1 MSNRIKPLKIAT
13 RNPHFEIVNEPV
25 FNEFW
30 LWFMYYTPIGVA
42 LRYVI
47 FRNRFFSNIYG
58 ILNRS
63 NKSTRKIRSFIKN
76 YNIEISELDRP
87 IESFLSFDE
96 FFTRK
101 LRVGARPID
110 MKLGVLISPAD
121 ARVIK
126 YEMKEDC
133 VLPVKGRSFTLEALL
148 GKAEMAQAYVG
159 GTVIVLRLAP
169 FDYHRFCYI
178 DDATVG
184 NTWTSGRLC
193 EAVHPYALWANAK
206 SFTVN
211 VRDCSLLHTTTFGDV
226 LHVDVGAL
234 GVGAI
239 TQLNQSGTRVVR
251 GQEKGFFSLGGS
263 TIILVFKPGAVVMD
277 SDIEANSNNGI
288 ETLVR
293 YGESIGFRKN

>member
-1 MSNRIKPLKIAT
+1 MSNLIKPLKIAT

-30 LWFMYYTPIGVA
+30 LWFMYYTPIGVV

-63 NKSTRKIRSFIKN
+63 NKSTRKIRSFVKN

-87 IESFLSFDE
+87 IESFCSFDE

-133 VLPVKGRSFTLEALL
+133 VLPVKGRSFTLE
-148 GKAEMAQAYVG
+148 G
-159 GTVIVLRLAP
+159 
-169 FDYHRFCYI
+169 
-178 DDATVG
+178 
-184 NTWTSGRLC
+184 
-193 EAVHPYALWANAK
+193 
-206 SFTVN
+206 
-211 VRDCSLLHTTTFGDV
+211 
-226 LHVDVGAL
+226 
-234 GVGAI
+234 
-239 TQLNQSGTRVVR
+239 
-251 GQEKGFFSLGGS
+251 
-263 TIILVFKPGAVVMD
+263 
-277 SDIEANSNNGI
+277 
-288 ETLVR
+288 
-293 YGESIGFRKN
+293 